1 MSKQGTQQ
9 GSEEKETQMKI
20 VFVGDSGVGKTTMI
34 NSYLYQTPEKYTNPT
49 VGTMFFTKLINF
61 DNTKYSVQIWDT
73 AGQERFRAM
82 TPLCF
87 KDANGVIMVCDL
99 TDKASLMGLREW
111 LAMIRDHAPE
121 ETCR

>member
-1 MSKQGTQQ
+1 MA
-9 GSEEKETQMKI
+9 EKREPQFKI

-34 NSYLYQTPEKYTNPT
+34 NSYLYETTEKYTNPT
-49 VGTMFFTKLINF
+49 VGTMFFTKTLSIEG
-61 DNTKYSVQIWDT
+61 TVYTLQIWDT

-99 TDKASLMGLREW
+99 TDKGTLMGLREW
-111 LAMIRDHAPE
+111 VGMIKDHAPE
-121 ETCR
+121 DVSSLR